1 MPLSKFREGIDA
13 IDSKIVELLN
23 ARCELAAKV
32 GDWKKEREHPI
43 YVPERESA
51 LFQRLKEKNKGPL
64 SNASLA
70 NIYREI
76 ISGAIALEEPLT
88 IAITST
94 QDDFN
99 HPSRMTF
106 GDSAEY
112 LTFNSTKE
120 VLNSIGDDNS
130 DYAVID
136 LVDDDGAI
144 NTALLSLVADRDD
157 IAIVAERASASSSRS
172 AWILGKQKSDQS
184 GNDRTALLITPTS
197 PTTNPANIADSI
209 QGTGMEVSICE
220 SVSTRE
226 NRESILLVV
235 SGHSLDESFADGMK
249 KLEEFSDSIRVLSS
263 YPVLAH

>member
-1 MPLSKFREGIDA
+1 MPLSKYREGIDA

-23 ARCELAAKV
+23 ARCELAARV

-51 LFQRLKEKNKGPL
+51 LFQRLKTKNKGPL

-88 IAITST
+88 IAVVPTN
-94 QDDFN
+94 DDFN
-99 HPSRMTF
+99 HPARMTF

-120 VLNSIGDDNS
+120 ALESIDGGDA

-136 LVDDDGAI
+136 VVDDDGTI
-144 NTALLSLVADRDD
+144 NIPLLSLFAACDD
-157 IAIVAERASASSSRS
+157 IAIVAERASQSSSRT
-172 AWILGKQKSDQS
+172 AWIIGKQKSDPS
-184 GNDRTALLITPTS
+184 GCDRTAILLGS
-197 PTTNPANIADSI
+197 ASGAMDASEIADAI
-209 QGTGMEVSICE
+209 RKTGTEVLICE
-220 SVSTRE
+220 SVATRD
-226 NRESILLVV
+226 NRESIFLVV
-235 SGHSLDESFADGMK
+235 SGHSLDATFGGVMSELE
-249 KLEEFSDSIRVLSS
+249 KLSSSIRVLSS
-263 YPVLAH
+263 FPVLAH

>member
-1 MPLSKFREGIDA
+1 MPLSKFRDGIDA

-32 GDWKKEREHPI
+32 GEWKKERAHPI

-51 LFQRLKEKNKGPL
+51 LFQRLNAKNRGPL

-94 QDDFN
+94 DDDFN
-99 HPSRMTF
+99 HPARMTF

-112 LTFNSTKE
+112 LVFNSQE
-120 VLNSIGDDNS
+120 EALNSIRDGKA
-130 DYAVID
+130 DYAVMDVID
-136 LVDDDGAI
+136 REGRI
-144 NTALLSLVADRDD
+144 NNSLLSLVAELDD
-157 IAIVAERASASSSRS
+157 VAIVAERASLSSART
-172 AWILGKQKSDQS
+172 AWILGKQKSDPS
-184 GNDRTALLITPTS
+184 GRNRTAVVFDPVSAVID
-197 PTTNPANIADSI
+197 PAKIANDIEKNGSEI
-209 QGTGMEVSICE
+209 VICE
-220 SVSTRE
+220 KISLCD
-226 NRESILLVV
+226 NRDAVFIVV
-235 SGHSLDESFADGMK
+235 SGHSLDATFCGSLKELEKLAD
-249 KLEEFSDSIRVLSS
+249 SVRVISS